1 MRLFGGL
8 GLAGLVLG
16 AAACSE
22 PNDSAGPILIHAEE
36 AVHQEGS
43 VVMASI
49 KNLSSDALQFTP
61 CSYRLEQ
68 PGNDGSWSA
77 VYEDIRPCPAVLEF
91 LKGYATRQ
99 IEVSLPADLPAG
111 VYRVRFPEIGRRGN
125 QSEPFVVATQVGG
138 EFSAGQ

>member
-1 MRLFGGL
+1 
-8 GLAGLVLG
+8 VLG

-36 AVHQEGS
+36 AVHEEGS

-49 KNLSSDALQFTP
+49 KNLSSDALRFSP
-61 CSYRLEQ
+61 CFYRLEQ

-91 LKGYATRQ
+91 LKGMR
-99 IEVSLPADLPAG
+99 PAKS
-111 VYRVRFPEIGRRGN
+111 R
-125 QSEPFVVATQVGG
+125 
-138 EFSAGQ
+138 